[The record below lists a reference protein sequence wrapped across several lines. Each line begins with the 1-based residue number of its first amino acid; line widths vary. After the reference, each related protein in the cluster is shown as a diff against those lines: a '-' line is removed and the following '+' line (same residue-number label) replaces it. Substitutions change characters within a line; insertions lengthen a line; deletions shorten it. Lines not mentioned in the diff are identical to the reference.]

1 MGRDYFKPEP
11 ITPGKGELVLFIGQ
25 GRIPTKVSMDA
36 FIPPSI
42 RVSIPRYTHSPSLLP
57 VTIQSDG
64 SIIAFEK
71 IITDLGDVAQKSLN
85 DRSTQYLTRQALR
98 VGAKEAIAQKV
109 GDDSEFG
116 EVIARTILFLLE
128 EADTRSWGTLPGGLT
143 IVRIILDAGIHDL
156 EISSEYSETAHLNGI
171 DIPESRRVYRS
182 LRF

>member
-1 MGRDYFKPEP
+1 MQCE
-11 ITPGKGELVLFIGQ
+11 
-25 GRIPTKVSMDA
+25 
-36 FIPPSI
+36 
-42 RVSIPRYTHSPSLLP
+42 
-57 VTIQSDG
+57 
-64 SIIAFEK
+64 
-71 IITDLGDVAQKSLN
+71 KSLN
-85 DRSTQYLTRQALR
+85 DRSKQYLTRQALR

-156 EISSEYSETAHLNGI
+156 EISSEYSETARLDGI
-171 DIPESRRVYRS
+171 DIPEGRRVYRS